1 MRGEVLFYD
10 EARGSGFITGD
21 DGNRYTFLA
30 SDLRQR
36 ARIAKGLRIDF
47 RTEDDRARDIFLA
60 TGDGAAPARAAQPQA
75 RSVPEMP
82 ATATATAPPPAAP
95 PLATAGE
102 RPDTALGVAGYFA
115 RAVTSDFANFR
126 GRARRKEY
134 WSFVLVVFLAYVAV
148 AAVGLPVDA
157 ILGNRRRGAD
167 RHRHT
172 GGTRDAG
179 RDRSRPRRD
188 RAPPPRHRAVGLAGA
203 SGAAALCGQP
213 DHARLRPDAVEA
225 AGKPLGARAGR
236 RLSRAQAESARNFST
251 TASPMP
257 VVETSRMPGDMMSLV
272 RTPSSS
278 TAAIAASSLSASATM
293 PKE

>member
-134 WSFVLVVFLAYVAV
+134 WSFVLVVFLAYVAM

-157 ILGNRRRGAD
+157 ILGNLD
-167 RHRHT
+167 VEEPIVT
-172 GGTRDAG
+172 GILAALVMLAAIV
-179 RDRSRPRRD
+179 P
-188 RAPPPRHRAVGLAGA
+188 GLA
-203 SGAAALCGQP
+203 
-213 DHARLRPDAVEA
+213 VTV
-225 AGKPLGARAGR
+225 R
-236 RLSRAQAESARNFST
+236 RLHDIGLSGWLVLLALLPYAGSLIMLVFALMPSKRQANRWG
-251 TASPMP
+251 P
-257 VVETSRMPGDMMSLV
+257 VPAG
-272 RTPSSS
+272 
-278 TAAIAASSLSASATM
+278 A
-293 PKE
+293 